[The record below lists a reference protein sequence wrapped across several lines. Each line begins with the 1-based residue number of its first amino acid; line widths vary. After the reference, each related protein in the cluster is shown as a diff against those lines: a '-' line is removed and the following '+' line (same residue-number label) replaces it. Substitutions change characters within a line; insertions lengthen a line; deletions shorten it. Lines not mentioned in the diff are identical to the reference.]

1 MNNDTVRRLV
11 ELLRL
16 ERNRPP
22 EFADGGRSAA
32 AWLDQVRA
40 LEAELRDN
48 DPDVWARLVGP
59 RAEGKQR
66 CES

>member
-48 DPDVWARLVGP
+48 DPDVWAQLVGP
-59 RAEGKQR
+59 RAGGRQR